1 MSIIK
6 FTTLCTILAL
16 ATEMD
21 LEVHQLDM
29 KMTYLNRV
37 LNKEIFVE
45 PLKGFKSRNR
55 IV

>member
-1 MSIIK
+1 MPIIK
-6 FTTLCTILAL
+6 FTILYTILAL
-16 ATEMD
+16 ATEID

-29 KMTYLNRV
+29 KMAYLNRV

-45 PLKGFKSRNR
+45 PPKGFKSRDR